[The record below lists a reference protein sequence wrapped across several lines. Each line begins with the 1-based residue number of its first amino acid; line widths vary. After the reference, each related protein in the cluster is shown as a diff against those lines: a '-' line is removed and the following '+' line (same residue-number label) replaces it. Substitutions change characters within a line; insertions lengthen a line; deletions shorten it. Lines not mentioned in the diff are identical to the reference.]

1 MDGFSTTK
9 YRNYWSEPD
18 QAIMD
23 ECFSGSAQ
31 FFLQIACKLDHDEI
45 TTRRIQGLFIASL
58 TIAVALYVS
67 VFTDYIRQIAKND
80 FVEWDIKTVTS
91 GDYTIEFDI
100 SDEFYDR
107 FVQLHGAN
115 KPDNLPMA
123 TYFRDWIQTEMENK
137 VSRIPDLGYE
147 DEPPA
152 RIEIAATTFAFENA
166 ELINLLKKRGTAIRA
181 DKFDEMRKIDK
192 QINDYKNANLDG
204 CTRPCSV
211 FMTFESEEG
220 YQRARQFDEI
230 VGKSTVQ
237 EVRNLK
243 GWLGD
248 QDIEIQ
254 EASEPSDIIWE
265 NRHFTP
271 WERKKKEVVVAI
283 VIGLALLLSFGA
295 VFYGRKKQ
303 AEVYA
308 RYPIPASCDPFYTT
322 YGDDLEQ
329 FAVTDYTANTRLEE

>member
-1 MDGFSTTK
+1 
-9 YRNYWSEPD
+9 
-18 QAIMD
+18 MD

-45 TTRRIQGLFIASL
+45 TTRRIQGLLIASL

-152 RIEIAATTFAFENA
+152 RIEIAATTFAFENSH
-166 ELINLLKKRGTAIRA
+166 LINLLK
-181 DKFDEMRKIDK
+181 
-192 QINDYKNANLDG
+192 
-204 CTRPCSV
+204 
-211 FMTFESEEG
+211 
-220 YQRARQFDEI
+220 
-230 VGKSTVQ
+230 
-237 EVRNLK
+237 
-243 GWLGD
+243 
-248 QDIEIQ
+248 
-254 EASEPSDIIWE
+254 
-265 NRHFTP
+265 
-271 WERKKKEVVVAI
+271 
-283 VIGLALLLSFGA
+283 
-295 VFYGRKKQ
+295 
-303 AEVYA
+303 
-308 RYPIPASCDPFYTT
+308 
-322 YGDDLEQ
+322 
-329 FAVTDYTANTRLEE
+329 